1 MQNEKGFF
9 IINNQVRIGVYAP
22 LPYFY
27 ETMRCKAMCAWG
39 KDIGIDL
46 GTASVLVYVKGKGVV
61 LNEPSVVAIDKN
73 SGKLLKV
80 GADAQAMLGRTPGN
94 IVAIRPLREGVISDY
109 DMTER
114 MLKEFIR
121 KISGGSFFCK
131 PRIIICVPS
140 GITEVE
146 ERAVVDAGIQAGAR
160 RVYLIEEP
168 VAAAIGAG
176 IDITLPDGHMVV
188 DIGGGTSD
196 IAVISLS
203 GVVESASIKVAGDQF
218 NEAVVKYMRRKH
230 NVLVGERTAEQM
242 KIEIGCVY
250 PQEEDSSIE
259 VKGRCLV
266 TGLPKTITV
275 HASEMLEAFEEPVER
290 ILEAIHSVLERT
302 PPELVGDISNNGI
315 VMTGGG
321 SLVKGFAQLVEART
335 GIHTRVAED
344 AISCVAEGTGKSL
357 DSVAYMQDGTVNLS
371 RRRQMN

>member
-1 MQNEKGFF
+1 MNWFS
-9 IINNQVRIGVYAP
+9 
-22 LPYFY
+22 
-27 ETMRCKAMCAWG
+27 

-61 LNEPSVVAIDKN
+61 LREPSVVAMDKN
-73 SGKLLKV
+73 TGKLLKV
-80 GADAQAMLGRTPGN
+80 GAEANAMLGRTPGN
-94 IVAIRPLREGVISDY
+94 IIAMRPLREGVISDY

-114 MLKEFIR
+114 MLKEFI
-121 KISGGSFFCK
+121 KKVTSFRLFK
-131 PRIIICVPS
+131 PRVVICVPS

-146 ERAVVDAGIQAGAR
+146 ERAVIDAGIQAGAR

-176 IDITLPDGHMVV
+176 IDIAKPDGHMVV

-218 NEAVVKYMRRKH
+218 NESIVKYMRRKH
-230 NVLVGERTAEQM
+230 NVLVGERTAELM
-242 KIEIGCVY
+242 KMEIGCVF
-250 PQEEDSSIE
+250 PKEQETSIE
-259 VKGRCLV
+259 IKGRCLM
-266 TGLPKTITV
+266 TGLPKVITV
-275 HASEMLEAFEEPVER
+275 TSTEMLEAFEEPVER
-290 ILEAIHSVLERT
+290 ILEAVHGVLERT
-302 PPELVGDISNNGI
+302 PPELVADISNNGI

-321 SLVKGFAQLVEART
+321 SLVDGFDRLIEART
-335 GIHTRVAED
+335 GIHTVVAED

-357 DSVAYMQDGTVNLS
+357 DSLNSMTDGTVNLS

>member
-1 MQNEKGFF
+1 
-9 IINNQVRIGVYAP
+9 
-22 LPYFY
+22 
-27 ETMRCKAMCAWG
+27 MCAWA

-73 SGKLLKV
+73 TGKLLKV

-121 KISGGSFFCK
+121 KINGGSHFFK

-230 NVLVGERTAEQM
+230 NILIGERTAELM
-242 KIEIGCVY
+242 KMQIGCVF
-250 PQEEDSSIE
+250 PLDEERSID

-266 TGLPKTITV
+266 TGLPKTLTV
-275 HASEMLEAFEEPVER
+275 YSSEMLEAFEEPVER
-290 ILEAIHSVLERT
+290 ILEAIHGVLERT

-321 SLVKGFAQLVEART
+321 SLISGFPKLVEART
-335 GIHTRVAED
+335 GINTVVAED

-357 DSVAYMQDGTVNLS
+357 ESLNDMQDGTVNLS

>member
-1 MQNEKGFF
+1 
-9 IINNQVRIGVYAP
+9 
-22 LPYFY
+22 
-27 ETMRCKAMCAWG
+27 MCSIA

-73 SGKLLKV
+73 TGKLLKV

-114 MLKEFIR
+114 MLREFLH
-121 KISGGSFFCK
+121 KVVGGFQLFK
-131 PRIIICVPS
+131 PRVIICVPS

-176 IDITLPDGHMVV
+176 VDIAKPDGHMVV

-218 NEAVVKYMRRKH
+218 NEAIVKYMRRKH
-230 NVLVGERTAEQM
+230 NVLVGERTAELM
-242 KIEIGCVY
+242 KMQIGCVF
-250 PQEEDSSIE
+250 PKEQEATIE
-259 VKGRCLV
+259 IKGRCLV
-266 TGLPKTITV
+266 TGLPKVINVSST
-275 HASEMLEAFEEPVER
+275 EMLEAFEEPVER
-290 ILEAIHSVLERT
+290 ILEAVHGVLERT
-302 PPELVGDISNNGI
+302 PPELVADISNNGI

-321 SLVKGFAQLVEART
+321 SLVDGFDKLIEART
-335 GIHTRVAED
+335 GIHTVVAEG

-357 DSVAYMQDGTVNLS
+357 DSLNSMTDGTVNLS
-371 RRRQMN
+371 RRKQMN

>member
-1 MQNEKGFF
+1 MNWFS
-9 IINNQVRIGVYAP
+9 
-22 LPYFY
+22 
-27 ETMRCKAMCAWG
+27 

-61 LNEPSVVAIDKN
+61 LREPSVVAMDKN
-73 SGKLLKV
+73 TGKLLKV
-80 GADAQAMLGRTPGN
+80 GAEANAMLGRTPGN
-94 IVAIRPLREGVISDY
+94 IIAMRPLREGVISDY

-114 MLKEFIR
+114 MLKEFI
-121 KISGGSFFCK
+121 KKVTSFRLFK
-131 PRIIICVPS
+131 PRVVICVPS

-176 IDITLPDGHMVV
+176 IDIAKPDGHMVV

-218 NEAVVKYMRRKH
+218 NESIVKYMRRKH
-230 NVLVGERTAEQM
+230 NVLVGERTAELM
-242 KIEIGCVY
+242 KMQIGCVF
-250 PQEEDSSIE
+250 PKEQETSIE
-259 VKGRCLV
+259 M

-275 HASEMLEAFEEPVER
+275 TSTEMLEAFEEPVER
-290 ILEAIHSVLERT
+290 ILEAVHGVLERT
-302 PPELVGDISNNGI
+302 PPELVADISNNGI

-321 SLVKGFAQLVEART
+321 SLVDGFDRLIEART
-335 GIHTRVAED
+335 GIHTVVAED

-357 DSVAYMQDGTVNLS
+357 DSLNSMTDGTVNLS

>member
-1 MQNEKGFF
+1 
-9 IINNQVRIGVYAP
+9 
-22 LPYFY
+22 
-27 ETMRCKAMCAWG
+27 MCAWG

-73 SGKLLKV
+73 NGKLLKV

-114 MLKEFIR
+114 MLKEFMR
-121 KISGGSFFCK
+121 KVSGGSYFFK

-176 IDITLPDGHMVV
+176 IDIALPDGHMVV

-230 NVLVGERTAEQM
+230 NLLVGERTAEEM
-242 KIEIGCVY
+242 KKQIGCVF
-250 PQEEDSSIE
+250 PKDEEETMD
-259 VKGRCLV
+259 VKGRCLL
-266 TGLPKTITV
+266 TGLPKVVTV
-275 HASEMLEAFEEPVER
+275 SSTEMMDAFEEPVER
-290 ILEAIHSVLERT
+290 IMEAIHSVLERT
-302 PPELVGDISNNGI
+302 PPELVADVSTNGI
-315 VMTGGG
+315 IMTGGG
-321 SLVKGFAQLVEART
+321 SLVYGFDKLVSART
-335 GIHTRVAED
+335 GIHTTVAED
-344 AISCVAEGTGKSL
+344 AISCVVLGTGKSL
-357 DSVAYMQDGTVNLS
+357 DSLNSMQDGTMNLS
-371 RRRQMN
+371 RRKQMT

>member
-1 MQNEKGFF
+1 
-9 IINNQVRIGVYAP
+9 
-22 LPYFY
+22 
-27 ETMRCKAMCAWG
+27 MCSIA

-73 SGKLLKV
+73 TGKLLKV

-114 MLKEFIR
+114 MLREFLH
-121 KISGGSFFCK
+121 KVVGGFQLFK
-131 PRIIICVPS
+131 PRVIICVPS

-176 IDITLPDGHMVV
+176 IDIAKPDGHMVV

-218 NEAVVKYMRRKH
+218 NEAIVKYMRRKH
-230 NVLVGERTAEQM
+230 NVLVGERTAELM
-242 KIEIGCVY
+242 KMQIGCVF
-250 PQEEDSSIE
+250 PKEQEATIE
-259 VKGRCLV
+259 IKGRCLV
-266 TGLPKTITV
+266 TGLPKVINVSST
-275 HASEMLEAFEEPVER
+275 EMLEAFEEPVER
-290 ILEAIHSVLERT
+290 ILEAVHGVLERT
-302 PPELVGDISNNGI
+302 PPELVADISNNGI

-321 SLVKGFAQLVEART
+321 SLVDGFDKLIEART
-335 GIHTRVAED
+335 GIHTVVAEG

-357 DSVAYMQDGTVNLS
+357 DSLNSMTDGTVNLS
-371 RRRQMN
+371 RRKQMN